1 MWPGSYSARSTP
13 ASAGRPLPDPEGRL
27 TGRRPRG
34 SPPAQQRR
42 PLAYAAQSAAAAG
55 FSAGR
60 RQRVAHLQD
69 ERAPDASTRTR
80 TRTRAGTVPGRLSS
94 GPATSAPTRVPE
106 ARAD

>member
-1 MWPGSYSARSTP
+1 MPVALFPARSG
-13 ASAGRPLPDPEGRL
+13 ASP
-27 TGRRPRG
+27 GRRPRA
-34 SPPAQQRR
+34 SPPAQQCR

-55 FSAGR
+55 FGAGR

-80 TRTRAGTVPGRLSS
+80 TRTRAGAGAGPGRLSS